1 MSLLQIVI
9 SLVVTGAILW
19 AINAFIPMN
28 AVVRRILN
36 IVVVIAAALFLLRA
50 FGILGGG
57 PRILI
62 IR

>member
-1 MSLLQIVI
+1 MSLLQIII

-28 AVVRRILN
+28 VVVRRILN
-36 IVVVIAAALFLLRA
+36 AVVVIAAALFLLRA
-50 FGILGGG
+50 FGIIGGG
-57 PRILI
+57 PRLLI